1 MGARFSRDSHMGVQ
15 VALDRVLAD
24 QDCSRRHD
32 EDGDGVG
39 ASAHTKQG
47 TVVAF
52 DWHLAGEVVDPELGQ
67 SLPHT
72 AGGGAP
78 LGLPELVH
86 RGSPV
91 WAWLISLGILL
102 YN

>member
-1 MGARFSRDSHMGVQ
+1 MCPCFCGSRDVGVQ
-15 VALDRVLAD
+15 VARDRVLAD
-24 QDCSRRHD
+24 EDCSCRCN

-39 ASAHTKQG
+39 AGAYAEQSS
-47 TVVAF
+47 VVTL

-67 SLPHT
+67 PLPHT

-86 RGSPV
+86 DAPL
-91 WAWLISLGILL
+91 WACLSWLGILL